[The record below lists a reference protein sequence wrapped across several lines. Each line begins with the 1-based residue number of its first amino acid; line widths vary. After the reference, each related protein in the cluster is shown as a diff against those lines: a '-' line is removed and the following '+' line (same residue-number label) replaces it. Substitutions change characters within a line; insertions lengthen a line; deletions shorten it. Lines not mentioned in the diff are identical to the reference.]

1 MRVLLNWVD
10 TGYGE
15 KKPNPKRKA
24 GPAPARKRAAVARPK
39 PAPRP
44 QSAAKPRE
52 LPAKPRKAP
61 QDRAT
66 KRKAVRAGIIPRVA
80 VPPRTLDLMRAHG
93 GWPDMKKD
101 WFTFGGVRWW
111 PATAMEH
118 TVIAYRGT
126 KHFAEASRS
135 ADGIVEFVREGGPI
149 KA

>member
-1 MRVLLNWVD
+1 MKARLNWTD

-15 KKPNPKRKA
+15 RKPKRKA
-24 GPAPARKRAAVARPK
+24 GQKPRAAPARKRAAVARPK

-52 LPAKPRKAP
+52 LPAK
-61 QDRAT
+61 Q
-66 KRKAVRAGIIPRVA
+66 RKAVRAGIIPRVA

-93 GWPDMKKD
+93 GWPDMEKD
-101 WFTFGGVRWW
+101 WFTFGGERWW